1 VRTAR
6 HNAGAFVPWAAAAP
20 GRRSAPRT
28 VSVGRR
34 TDQFDTVAPHHSC
47 RGTART
53 FLPSL
58 EQVPA
63 STSLHL
69 QHTATFD
76 KARQIATSNHSRALG
91 HTRGDR
97 VTGVGSG
104 LGHVS
109 AGIRHRSRLARTSPG
124 RIHRRL
130 HAWVLRIPVHLS
142 SRLWRLRSRLLPH
155 RTATASTVTSVLLAG
170 LPVLGLR
177 RYSLRSP
184 SAHTPVSRHA
194 PWHVVL
200 HTVALHVGRHS
211 GLHTSSW
218 VLWRVATRG
227 HRPTCRSAHRS
238 AHEAWH
244 RPSRKARHRPSR
256 RTCSGHGRHRAT
268 RHADRRVLHGW
279 RLRSTGASRHCRS
292 SVPTDDS
299 AGTVVRGDVRVVAM
313 FWLTVQHRH
322 RFHSSLHKRCTHQR
336 QVRWKVVTPIR
347 SPTAASAFVEEALST
362 KTRSFVWYGSAS
374 SPICILHCDRS
385 IICLM
390 IAPPLPMRTPA
401 ELCGMSKRI

>member
-1 VRTAR
+1 MPGY
-6 HNAGAFVPWAAAAP
+6 GAYIPPIPGTGPGVDIAPPAA
-20 GRRSAPRT
+20 
-28 VSVGRR
+28 
-34 TDQFDTVAPHHSC
+34 
-47 RGTART
+47 
-53 FLPSL
+53 
-58 EQVPA
+58 
-63 STSLHL
+63 
-69 QHTATFD
+69 HTATFD
-76 KARQIATSNHSRALG
+76 KARQIATRNYRRALC

-142 SRLWRLRSRLLPH
+142 SRLWRLRSQLLSH
-155 RTATASTVTSVLLAG
+155 HTATASTVTSVLLAG
-170 LPVLGLR
+170 LPMLGLR
-177 RYSLRSP
+177 RNSLRSP

-200 HTVALHVGRHS
+200 RTAALHVGRHS
-211 GLHTSSW
+211 GLHSSSW

-238 AHEAWH
+238 AHEAWR

-256 RTCSGHGRHRAT
+256 RTWSGHGRHRAT

-322 RFHSSLHKRCTHQR
+322 RFHSSLHKGKMHTSETGAVESCYPDKIAYRSER
-336 QVRWKVVTPIR
+336 VRGGSIEHENPFICVVRVGLLAHLHPALRPVNHLLDDCPAFTDEDTR
-347 SPTAASAFVEEALST
+347 GVVRDEQANLKASI
-362 KTRSFVWYGSAS
+362 GSAVGCNVTFGGGLPVLS
-374 SPICILHCDRS
+374 LVGLNAETESALN
-385 IICLM
+385 M
-390 IAPPLPMRTPA
+390 I
-401 ELCGMSKRI
+401 